1 MDSYISGVEYYGLGL
16 IRALS
21 RYCTGHEYVVYTNRP
36 DLVGQYT
43 SRGPELRVVGA
54 KRISRRAERIIWEH
68 TALPRLA
75 VTDRLDVLHY
85 VSYICPVYRVS
96 VPYVVTIHDTI
107 AADHPEWCKRSNAA
121 YFNLLMRFVVISA
134 RRVIAVSKST
144 AAGINRNFGLPRR
157 KVRVVYPGID
167 GIFTPNG
174 ESESCAALRARYKLT
189 ERYLL
194 YVGNIEPKKN
204 IMALLRA
211 FRRVR
216 ELGLPHRLVLVGK
229 RCWRGGDEL
238 RQISADS
245 ASGWIIRVGYAARRD
260 LAGIYRMADV
270 FVFPSLYEGFGF
282 PPLEAMACG
291 TPVVA
296 SCRGALGETLK
307 GAALIVEPNN
317 TRQIQNAIIS
327 LVRDRSLKR
336 RLVRAGLERSR
347 QFTWERTARETLS
360 VYEEV
365 SEGK

>member
-1 MDSYISGVEYYGLGL
+1 MYSYVSGVECYGLGL

-21 RYCTGHEYVVYTNRP
+21 RYCAGHEYVVYTNRP

-43 SRGPELRVVGA
+43 SPGPELRVVGV
-54 KRISRRAERIIWEH
+54 KQVSRRVERIIWEH

-107 AADHPEWCKRSNAA
+107 AADHPDWCKRSNAA
-121 YFNLLMRFVVISA
+121 YFNLLMRFAVSSA

-144 AAGINRNFGLPRR
+144 AARINRNFGLPRW

-174 ESESCAALRARYKLT
+174 ESEPCGALRDRYKLS

-229 RCWRGGDEL
+229 RCWRAGDEL
-238 RQISADS
+238 RQIAAGS
-245 ASGWIIRVGYAARRD
+245 ASGEIIRMGYVGVGD

-296 SCRGALGETLK
+296 SARGALGETLR
-307 GAALIVEPNN
+307 GAALIVEPDNV
-317 TRQIQNAIIS
+317 RQISNAIVS
-327 LVRDRSLKR
+327 LVNDGSLR
-336 RLVRAGLERSR
+336 RKLVRAGLERR
-347 QFTWERTARETLS
+347 GRFTWERAARETLS

-365 SEGK
+365 SDGK